1 MSDPEDGQADAGE
14 AGRGEEA
21 ELGEEVI
28 EGEDEPGCRDAG
40 EELDYLR
47 ARFRSSYQEGAA
59 EGPSR
64 EEVIGAFRILGEA
77 LTHIAAGAGNTL
89 KDPQVKQQV
98 KKTTSSAISA
108 ISGILL
114 DWSADLRSR
123 LLDKEE
129 RETEPG
135 AHVKPVSTEPAADAG
150 PEDSDAE
157 DAAPD
162 TFPPSP

>member
-14 AGRGEEA
+14 AGRGGEA

-28 EGEDEPGCRDAG
+28 EGEDEPGWRDAS
-40 EELDYLR
+40 EELEYLR

-77 LTHIAAGAGNTL
+77 LTHIAAGTGNTL

-108 ISGILL
+108 ISGILME
-114 DWSADLRSR
+114 WGTDLRSR
-123 LLDKEE
+123 LLEKEE
-129 RETEPG
+129 SETAPDADAE
-135 AHVKPVSTEPAADAG
+135 PVSTEPAADA
-150 PEDSDAE
+150 DSDGE
-157 DAAPD
+157 DEAAD
-162 TFPPSP
+162 PSPPRA